1 MFILNAQ
8 KEEVLSEFPI
18 IQDWIDNVESNFLKK
33 EIDDSKLS
41 FFYSYGFFL
50 PKKENPEEFYI
61 DMYEKTSKMLFDER
75 LTFELSKVRVNLT
88 MKVGKNFILSDRLV
102 KGSLPS
108 IVKLIVTELTKVKMI
123 LESEF
128 NESENSEEIKKSIPE
143 VDRSV
148 VDFEIIRD
156 VIQKDYN
163 IENFDIDNLLD
174 KINQEGIESLSDEER
189 DFLDKKSKD
198 I

>member
-8 KEEVLSEFPI
+8 KEEVLVEFPF

-50 PKKENPEEFYI
+50 PKIENPEEFYSN
-61 DMYEKTSKMLFDER
+61 MYDKTSKMLFDER

-108 IVKLIVTELTKVKMI
+108 VVKLIVTELTKVKMI
-123 LESEF
+123 LESDF
-128 NESENSEEIKKSIPE
+128 NESENSEEIKKSIPD
-143 VDRSV
+143 VDRTV

-156 VIQKDYN
+156 VIEKDYD
-163 IENFDIDNLLD
+163 IKNFDIDNLLD
-174 KINQEGIESLSDEER
+174 KINEDGIESLSDEER